1 MARIYSWQLTNTKYA
16 YITGIEDDTPFVSNR
31 LNPDDYDIV
40 INKVD
45 AMTENDY
52 SSNFQKLCILCE
64 QYGVDP
70 TKEGTITYASYY
82 DTQSLGKEFMV
93 VLAGK
98 NGKDGAKG
106 EKGEK
111 GDPGEPGAKAD
122 TPVPYISVTAYCSTG
137 DSPVRPTPPTN
148 VTVTW
153 DADTQTYNFT
163 DSDGDWYLSD
173 SDANDNDGDGS
184 EKSIIWQS
192 SAIYNDRGIVN
203 AWSKP
208 IRITGENGEPGADGN
223 NLEFIYR
230 LWESPLP
237 PSKPTSVNENK
248 YVPKNEGWTGSPTG
262 ISQDYPY
269 EYMCQRDRDE
279 NGDWREWEGPI
290 IWAKWGQDGKDGDG
304 VEYCYYTTNGTKPSF
319 RCDDEIESENY
330 QKNEYRPYAQLPT
343 GPEDAY
349 EDVTEEG
356 REYWFDNPQ
365 EINSDTHRAQWMIV
379 RKRRTDDVNKKAMWG
394 EFSEPTLWSMYG
406 EKGDRGV
413 EGLNVYER
421 RAYQAIT
428 GDSAPIYNREEFDPG
443 SMWSTS
449 VPVKGEGESIW
460 CIEAYI
466 KLNLET
472 KKQELCW
479 YDGTTEVINGDVP
492 HWSVPYIIEGKDGK
506 DASHLKEEIFK
517 SYAEGET
524 PELPTENEKDK
535 DFFCPEHEGWN
546 MYPIDMSEETPV
558 CYMCYRERELKE
570 LWGSWGDWQ
579 GPFLYS
585 KLGQQGP
592 AGLDGK
598 NGLDGKDGKSIEY
611 IYCLTFDDTKPNHF
625 SPANE
630 IAQGVVNQDDY
641 LPFVNDTDIRWTD
654 EPQGVD
660 EGNPY
665 EWVKSRVKT
674 YDPINEVM
682 VWSKFSEAAIYAKW
696 GFNGKDGE
704 NIEYIY
710 CLTKTYEKPG
720 IVAYDNTSEEAQSAD
735 FCPEISFSGST
746 SDVSGNFVDGK
757 MYWVDNAVDVTLEW
771 PYQWEVI
778 RKRIA
783 TPNADNPNL
792 YDNIWEVYDSNKV
805 TLHSKWGRDG
815 DQGRQGVAGVAGI
828 HYEMRFIP
836 AKQDDEDNIILSMP
850 KINDDGTDFD
860 GYVDII
866 LDSDEWT
873 EYWENTNYPNSET
886 PMCEYRNLSKV
897 YFPLYTDIRPV
908 TQEYPYMFFIQSRI
922 TEQRTEI
929 KEYNPNNGMEEI
941 VGYENVEILEP
952 RDGAEVGTWEKPAR
966 LTGKQGIQGPE
977 GKNGPILYSA
987 GVYGMGKK
995 YYTDGVKKPYV
1006 LDPADKEYYY
1016 LNKGNY
1022 TAGSMG
1028 DDKGMDFWYMDE
1040 DGETGSMGKNPSSSV
1055 KNEQDYWV
1063 KMEQFDVILA
1073 NVGIF
1078 NSALVGSGV
1087 FYGEWFYSQSGTIN
1101 GQTSTEYE
1109 KFLDVKTSYDD
1120 NGNIEITYPE
1130 GVFKPNMAFN
1140 LKDGSGWLAN
1150 GNISWDAN
1158 GKIQFGSNIEGLSN
1172 ITEFQNVQTNINNL
1186 SYLSNAFKDGKT
1198 IINGGLIMSEL
1209 VAVTDGQD
1217 THIEAFLNGSSKFKD
1232 EENNHGKILIAAGIP
1247 KPYDNKK
1254 LEELTKES
1262 NTILYEDGTLKTKK
1276 AELLHGCKFG
1286 DNLSINVDE
1295 WYGYEIKGTK
1305 TYDETE
1311 QHGIIIRG
1319 DHFEMEGGYTSRN
1332 GEEFLRSNVKIN
1344 PYPYVDAYDMTGYV
1358 EISCYKQER
1367 EEYLKQYGRSNPT
1380 GLSLINANLS
1390 IDEYCVGDIPQSTSY
1405 DKPNFTVDRC
1415 RVLTENCD
1423 TKESCAAAIRNHGSD
1438 GVDNF
1443 NYIGL
1448 EVSGRDTAIKATKG
1462 VFEGLRP
1469 KVLYI
1474 INEDGEVTYLD
1485 EFVHTV
1491 IVNRSE
1497 NKNHAVILPE
1507 NPLDGQEYVFYICHP
1522 TSVFTII
1529 PRVKGGYRFNGDYGN
1544 FKAGQGLNWSYEKV
1558 RIECVFHEQWWVSWR
1573 GL

>member
-319 RCDDEIESENY
+319 RCDDDIESENY

-428 GDSAPIYNREEFDPG
+428 GDSAPIYNREDFDPG

-682 VWSKFSEAAIYAKW
+682 VWSDFSEAAIYAKW

-783 TPNADNPNL
+783 TPNVDNPNL

-836 AKQDDEDNIILSMP
+836 AKQDDKDNIILSMP

-922 TEQRTEI
+922 VEERTEI
-929 KEYNPNNGMEEI
+929 KEYNPNNGMEEV
-941 VGYENVEILEP
+941 VGYETIEILEK
-952 RDGAEVGTWEKPAR
+952 GTWERPAR

-987 GVYGMGKK
+987 GVYGMGTK
-995 YYTDGVKKPYV
+995 YYTDGTKKPYV

-1022 TAGSMG
+1022 TAPSMG

-1040 DGETGSMGKNPSSSV
+1040 DGESGSMGKNPSSSV
-1055 KNEQDYWV
+1055 ANGQDYWV

-1087 FYGEWFYSQSGTIN
+1087 FYGDWFYSQSGTIN
-1101 GQTSTEYE
+1101 GQSSSEYE
-1109 KFLDVKTSYDD
+1109 KFLDVETSYDD
-1120 NGNIEITYPE
+1120 NGNIEITYKD
-1130 GVFKPNMAFN
+1130 GDFKPNMAFN

-1150 GNISWDAN
+1150 GNISWGAN
-1158 GKIQFGSNIEGLSN
+1158 GKIQFGDKNGFMGEGTVIDGRNIRTGTISADHLQAGAILAEN
-1172 ITEFQNVQTNINNL
+1172 ISGSTIT
-1186 SYLSNAFKDGKT
+1186 GKT
-1198 IINGGLIMSEL
+1198 IKSSDGAWELNNDGSGHLANGHITWNKDGTEL
-1209 VAVTDGQD
+1209 SIEGN
-1217 THIEAFLNGSSKFKD
+1217 IEANS
-1232 EENNHGKILIAAGIP
+1232 GKIGGFTINTNYLYTESKNGKDLTIFSPSGVVMEQTTTYYNDNDEPYEVDNTMRLVKGFGGISENIPNLKVVRNAVFTRSPYYSESIAAEIYSNYDENGTW
-1247 KPYDNKK
+1247 DNKQK
-1254 LEELTKES
+1254 RFT
-1262 NTILYEDGTLKTKK
+1262 
-1276 AELLHGCKFG
+1276 F
-1286 DNLSINVDE
+1286 
-1295 WYGYEIKGTK
+1295 
-1305 TYDETE
+1305 
-1311 QHGIIIRG
+1311 
-1319 DHFEMEGGYTSRN
+1319 
-1332 GEEFLRSNVKIN
+1332 
-1344 PYPYVDAYDMTGYV
+1344 
-1358 EISCYKQER
+1358 
-1367 EEYLKQYGRSNPT
+1367 T
-1380 GLSLINANLS
+1380 GLQIGAR
-1390 IDEYCVGDIPQSTSY
+1390 DIAFKSVRGT
-1405 DKPNFTVDRC
+1405 F
-1415 RVLTENCD
+1415 
-1423 TKESCAAAIRNHGSD
+1423 A
-1438 GVDNF
+1438 
-1443 NYIGL
+1443 
-1448 EVSGRDTAIKATKG
+1448 
-1462 VFEGLRP
+1462 GLRP
-1469 KVLYI
+1469 MVLYI
-1474 INEDGEVTYLD
+1474 IDEDESVTYLD
-1485 EFVHTV
+1485 EFIHTV
-1491 IVNRSE
+1491 IVNRSAG
-1497 NKNHAVILPE
+1497 KDHRVVLPE

-1522 TSVFTII
+1522 TSIFKIEFKGT
-1529 PRVKGGYRFNGDYGN
+1529 GGYRFNGDYGN
-1544 FKAGQGLNWSYEKV
+1544 FNAGAKLECRYQKV
-1558 RIECVFHEQWWVSWR
+1558 RIECIFHQQWWVSWR
-1573 GL
+1573 EL